1 MHCLG
6 TEESMHTEPEK
17 VSKGILVFP
26 AVLDT
31 SSLSWGPALG
41 LGRMLAWAVIS
52 ATGFKFSVI
61 CSVVTGCYLPT

>member
-31 SSLSWGPALG
+31 SSLSWDQSSTGIRKDAG
-41 LGRMLAWAVIS
+41 LSSYQCHRLQI
-52 ATGFKFSVI
+52 
-61 CSVVTGCYLPT
+61 